1 MKRVIVVDDKEN
13 ILRVLKVIL
22 EKNGCVVETFNRAGE
37 ALKHIID
44 QAALKTP
51 GKPTSPVNPAG
62 MTRTKNPAGM
72 TQTANPSVLSTAA
85 PDLVISDIRMED
97 MDGRELFY
105 QLRSRGIF
113 LPFIFMTAYGS
124 ISDAVSLMKQGAV
137 DYLTKPIDYAQLN
150 RRIDLL
156 LKKRTGLAGSGS
168 SSEKILIGS
177 SEVMQS
183 VYSRIKTVSDTVSTI
198 LIEGESGTGKELVA
212 RAIHQA
218 SSRRS
223 NPFVPVNCSAF
234 NENILESE
242 LFGHEKG
249 AFTDAVRMKR
259 GVFEIADS
267 GTLFL
272 DEVSELSPATQV
284 KLLRVMQEKVFS
296 RVGGSKLINTD
307 VRIIAATNK
316 RLQELIDAGS
326 FRMDLYYRLNVIPF
340 YLPPL
345 RQHPEDITELANYF
359 AQLVCRREG
368 LQAPLLD
375 SSFIAA
381 LTQYP
386 WPGNVRE
393 LENVMER
400 MIILHKPE
408 KLTTGHLAVESEF
421 SQAAAARGSISSI
434 SSIREEGNAQNENN
448 VQDERR
454 IIIRALRQCRG
465 NKSDA
470 CRQLGISRRSLYYK
484 LERFSILSHEYEP

>member
-22 EKNGCVVETFNRAGE
+22 EKNGCAVETFSRAGE
-37 ALKHIID
+37 ALKYIVH
-44 QAALKTP
+44 QAALKAQ
-51 GKPTSPVNPAG
+51 GKPASPA
-62 MTRTKNPAGM
+62 A
-72 TQTANPSVLSTAA
+72 LSTAV
-85 PDLVISDIRMED
+85 PDLVISDIRMDD

-156 LKKRTGLAGSGS
+156 LAKSAGPAGTGA
-168 SSEKILIGS
+168 SSEKVLIGS

-218 SSRRS
+218 SSRRA

-259 GVFEIADS
+259 GVFEIADT

-272 DEVSELSPATQV
+272 DEVSELTPATQV

-316 RLQELIDAGS
+316 RLQELIDTGS

-345 RQHPEDITELANYF
+345 RQHAEDISELASYF

-368 LQAPLLD
+368 LQVPLIEG
-375 SSFIAA
+375 SFIDA
-381 LTQYP
+381 LIHYT

-408 KLTTGHLAVESEF
+408 KLTADHLVVESEF
-421 SQAAAARGSISSI
+421 RQGAAGVRGSIGSLNKE
-434 SSIREEGNAQNENN
+434 RNAQDDAQDESNTH
-448 VQDERR
+448 DERR
-454 IIIRALRQCRG
+454 IIITALHHCRG

-484 LERFSILSHEYEP
+484 LERYSILPREYEP